1 MREHIPAMPSPAFLG
16 GSGFAKRGGVGYTML
31 FPKQRPPQV
40 TALIVIPARYA
51 SSRFPAKPLARETGK
66 YLIQHVVEQSQRVEL
81 ASQVVVA
88 TDDQRIFDAVK
99 SFGGVPVM
107 TSEKHQSGTDRI
119 AEVIQKP
126 DYAGAEIIV
135 NVQGDEPE
143 IEPGLVNDLFGVLQG
158 NAGVDVATAATHF
171 TDMRDVGN
179 PNMVK
184 VVMDARGFAL
194 YFSRSVIP
202 HNRDG
207 NPTPLPP
214 PYRKH
219 LGLYAYR
226 RPALLTLANSP
237 PCEIEQL
244 EKLEQLRAL
253 YLGMKIHVTMTTHGP
268 HGIDT
273 PEDYA
278 AFIGRYNKSATRT
291 NSATH

>member
-1 MREHIPAMPSPAFLG
+1 M
-16 GSGFAKRGGVGYTML
+16 
-31 FPKQRPPQV
+31 

-51 SSRFPAKPLARETGK
+51 SSRFPGKPLAKDTGK
-66 YLIQHVVEQSQRVEL
+66 FLIQHVVEQSQKVEG

-88 TDDQRIFDAVK
+88 TDDQRIFDAVR
-99 SFGGVPVM
+99 SFGATSLM
-107 TSEKHQSGTDRI
+107 TSDQHQSGTDRI

-126 DYAGAEIIV
+126 QYAGADIVV

-143 IEPGLVNDLFGVLQG
+143 IDPTVINHLIRVLER
-158 NAGVDVATAATHF
+158 NPAAHIATAATPFHA
-171 TDMRDVGN
+171 DADIAN

-184 VVMDARGFAL
+184 VVCDFQNFAL

-202 HNRDG
+202 HNRD
-207 NPTPLPP
+207 NSPLAL
-214 PYRKH
+214 PYLKH

-226 RPALLTLANSP
+226 RSALLTLATSP
-237 PCEIEQL
+237 PCEIETL

-253 YLGMKIHVTMTTHGP
+253 YLGMKIHVTITQSGP

-278 AFIGRYNKSATRT
+278 AFLTRYNKTNAAEFATSVPST
-291 NSATH
+291 PPNH

>member
-1 MREHIPAMPSPAFLG
+1 VS
-16 GSGFAKRGGVGYTML
+16 
-31 FPKQRPPQV
+31 
-40 TALIVIPARYA
+40 ALIVIPARYA
-51 SSRFPAKPLARETGK
+51 SSRFPGKPLAKETGK
-66 YLIQHVVEQSQRVEL
+66 FLIQHVVEQTWRVDL

-88 TDDQRIFDAVK
+88 TDDQRIFDAVR
-99 SFGGVPVM
+99 SFGGTPLM
-107 TSEKHQSGTDRI
+107 TSDQHQSGTDRI

-126 DYAGAEIIV
+126 QYAGADIIV

-143 IEPGLVNDLFGVLQG
+143 IDPALVNHLIRVLQR
-158 NAGVDVATAATHF
+158 NPAADLATAATPFH
-171 TDMRDVGN
+171 DANDVAN

-184 VVMDARGFAL
+184 VVTDANNFAL

-207 NPTPLPP
+207 GPAGI
-214 PYRKH
+214 PYLKH

-226 RPALLTLANSP
+226 RNALLALADAP
-237 PCEIEQL
+237 PCDIETL

-253 YLGMKIHVTMTTHGP
+253 YLGMKIHVTITSTAP

-278 AFIGRYNKSATRT
+278 AFIARYNEGIESGNPSPKTSDSGPS
-291 NSATH
+291 NH